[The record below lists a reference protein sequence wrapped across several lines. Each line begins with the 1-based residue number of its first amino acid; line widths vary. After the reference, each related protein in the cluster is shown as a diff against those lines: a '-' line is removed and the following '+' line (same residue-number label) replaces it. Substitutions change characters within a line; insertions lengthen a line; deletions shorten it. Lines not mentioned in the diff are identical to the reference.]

1 VRFGCNITGFTDYYH
16 LSDNFTSPNDTFLFM
31 YHCQEKEG
39 DSWLLR
45 TAVITTY
52 DDSYN
57 DDDLDAEAGLSPR
70 QKLYDVRTFPNA
82 SISVPYQ
89 IIDVDKINL
98 YNPKTPEIINMEL
111 AVTCLIPGS
120 ETNLLKFFWLKIN
133 ITENST
139 QPYLNNG

>member
-1 VRFGCNITGFTDYYH
+1 
-16 LSDNFTSPNDTFLFM
+16 M
-31 YHCQEKEG
+31 YHCQEKIG
-39 DSWLLR
+39 DPWLLR